1 MVIYRFIY
9 LFSKCQHL
17 IKQDALN
24 CWLLLAQEQLLQLQ
38 QLQEREQ
45 ELHRLRRQLSTAHA
59 QIEQLQTSSIES
71 RDFAENVMTTQSPE
85 HGERPAAEVRPLV
98 AAILSCVTG
107 VCGVLA
113 KWSLFVDV
121 MAELYFNTV
130 ELYTVCHEKDK
141 LGTSRNKWNNCNI
154 VPILEET

>member
-1 MVIYRFIY
+1 MIYRFIY
-9 LFSKCQHL
+9 LFSKCKHL
-17 IKQDALN
+17 IKQDAVN

-38 QLQEREQ
+38 QLQEEQQEREQ

-59 QIEQLQTSSIES
+59 QIEQRQTSSIES
-71 RDFAENVMTTQSPE
+71 RDFTENVMTTQSPE

-121 MAELYFNTV
+121 MAELNLNTV

-141 LGTSRNKWNNCNI
+141 L
-154 VPILEET
+154 